1 MEEKLVAL
9 LDEYI
14 ERFGKPFPLMQS
26 PEFERAIGHIET
38 SLKENKTVE
47 ELFPEIYGSMKNEY
61 R

>member
-9 LDEYI
+9 IDEYI
-14 ERFGKPFPLMQS
+14 ERFGKNFPLMQA
-26 PEFERAIGHIET
+26 PGFERAIEHIET

-47 ELFPEIYGSMKNEY
+47 ELFPEIYGSMEDEY

>member
-9 LDEYI
+9 IDEYTG
-14 ERFGKPFPLMQS
+14 RFGKNFPLMQAS
-26 PEFERAIGHIET
+26 GFGRAIEHIET

-47 ELFPEIYGSMKNEY
+47 ELFPEIYGSMEDEY